1 MKNIIILSSLMFFS
15 FCGTKKEPEK
25 TTAQPVTN
33 VNLVTLTTAQI
44 ASAKLGFGVLEE
56 KNISSII
63 KVTGKIDVPP
73 QNMFS
78 VSMPLGGYLRSTHL
92 LPGMHVKK
100 GEVIAIMEDQQYIQ
114 LQQDYLT
121 TKAKLSYAEAEY
133 QRQKELN
140 QSKASSDKV
149 LQQTQMEYSNQKVNL
164 GALAEKLKLININPA
179 SVSETNISK
188 SVNIYSPIN
197 GFVSKVNVN
206 IGKFVNPIDVL
217 FELVNPS
224 DIHLNLKVFEKD
236 LEKLSIG
243 QKLLA
248 YTNNDPS
255 RKYVC
260 EISLISQDLS
270 PERVADVHCHFEQYD
285 KTLVPGMYMNGEI
298 KIKSQKTM
306 AIPDD
311 AIVNYEGTNYIFVG
325 KDQNKFLMTEV
336 ITGTKENG
344 FTEIKNPDSLSNKQV
359 VVKGAYTLLMALKNK
374 AEE

>member
-1 MKNIIILSSLMFFS
+1 MKNIILISSLVFFS
-15 FCGTKKEPEK
+15 FCGTKKDPEK
-25 TTAQPVTN
+25 TAAQPVIN
-33 VNLVTLTTAQI
+33 ENLVTLTPAQLT
-44 ASAKLGFGVLEE
+44 SAKLGLGVLEE

-121 TKAKLSYAEAEY
+121 TKAKLAYAEVEL

-149 LQQTQMEYSNQKVNL
+149 YQQAQMEFANQKITL

-179 SVSETNISK
+179 NLSESSISK

-224 DIHLNLKVFEKD
+224 DIHLNLKIFEKD

-243 QKLLA
+243 QKLVA

-255 RKYVC
+255 RKYIC

-270 PERVADVHCHFEQYD
+270 PERIADVHCHFEQYD

-298 KIKSQKTM
+298 KIKSQKTL
-306 AIPDD
+306 ALPDD
-311 AIVNYEGTNYIFVG
+311 AIVNYEGTNYLFIG
-325 KDQNKFLMTEV
+325 KDQNSFLMTEV
-336 ITGTKENG
+336 ITGVKENG
-344 FTEIKNPDSLSNKQV
+344 FTEIKNPQAFANRQV